1 MAARAQQKPKA
12 GFTPSMSDE
21 AVKAKTGKGWMGWF
35 NVLNKANAN
44 ALPHKDVAMLLHEKH
59 GVPGWWAQ
67 MITVEYERARGGRQ
81 KHERPDGYS
90 VSISKTFAAPLSKL
104 YAAATDPKLRAKWFP
119 KGGFEETSKTKDK
132 YWRGK
137 WNGDGRLEAGF
148 YAKGEGK
155 SQLAVQ
161 VSKLVRKSDVEKERA
176 RWKQAL
182 GKLNDIL
189 K

>member
-1 MAARAQQKPKA
+1 MAGKAQA
-12 GFTPSMSDE
+12 GWQPSMSDE
-21 AVKAKTGKGWMGWF
+21 AVKARTGRGWMGWF
-35 NVLNKANAN
+35 TILNKANAN
-44 ALPHKDVAMLLHEKH
+44 ALPHKDIAALLHEKH

-90 VSISKTFAAPLSKL
+90 VSISKTFVAPLSKL
-104 YAAATDPKLRAKWFP
+104 YAATADAKQRGKWFP
-119 KGGFEETSKTKDK
+119 KEAFRPSSQTKDK
-132 YWRGK
+132 YFRGS
-137 WNGDGRLEAGF
+137 WSTNGARLEMGF

-161 VSKLVRKSDVEKERA
+161 VSKLAKKTDVERERT

-182 GKLNDIL
+182 GRLAGL
-189 K
+189 LSS

>member
-1 MAARAQQKPKA
+1 MAAKAQA
-12 GFTPSMSDE
+12 GWQPSMSDE
-21 AVKAKTGKGWMGWF
+21 AVKARTGKGWMGWF
-35 NVLNKANAN
+35 TILNKANAN

-59 GVPGWWAQ
+59 AVPGWWAQ

-104 YAAATDPKLRAKWFP
+104 YAATADARLRKKWFP
-119 KGGFEETSKTKDK
+119 DESFKLSSQTKDK
-132 YWRGK
+132 YFRGS
-137 WNGDGRLEAGF
+137 WGTEGARLEMGF

-161 VSKLVRKSDVEKERA
+161 VSKLAKKADVEKERG